1 MLTHLKISGF
11 KCLKSVDVPLKP
23 LTVLIGPNDTGKSA
37 FLSAVQHLARNPQD
51 FPFAPEDSWRF
62 DPANNIEVIG
72 STSLGEILKARTAS
86 TQDHRAST
94 GGLDL
99 IMPSN
104 RYQLP
109 MAGISTRSAGF
120 GQNEIPWELGET
132 GDRLASVL
140 DALLRLDRTRFD
152 EVIAVLRR
160 LVPGFENLRIATP
173 TADTRE
179 VLFEVEGGLLMPA
192 SLASVGVRLLLFIVV
207 LVHLPR
213 PPRIILLEEPEN
225 GVHPRRLEEIMQM
238 LHQATQGAYG
248 GRPSQVILTTHSP
261 YLLDH
266 VDLDRDQV
274 LVFSREPDGSRT
286 ARPVDAQR
294 MKTFL
299 DEFML
304 GEVWFNQSEAG
315 LVAKPS

>member
-1 MLTHLKISGF
+1 MLTNLKISGF

-37 FLSAVQHLARNPQD
+37 FLSAVKHLSLRFQD
-51 FPFAPEDSWRF
+51 SPFATEDFWRF
-62 DPANNIEVIG
+62 APASGIEIVG
-72 STSLGEILKARTAS
+72 TTALGTVSKTLSQGDYE
-86 TQDHRAST
+86 QRAPS

-99 IMPSN
+99 ILPTN
-104 RYQLP
+104 QYQLP
-109 MAGISTRSAGF
+109 MAGIPTRSPGF
-120 GQNEIPWELGET
+120 GQNEIPWELGPGGE
-132 GDRLASVL
+132 RLAAVL
-140 DALLRLDRTRFD
+140 DALLRLDRNRFD
-152 EVIAVLRR
+152 EVIRVLRQ
-160 LVPGFENLRIATP
+160 LVPGFENLRITTP

-179 VLFEVEGGLLMPA
+179 IFFEIDGGFVMPA

-225 GVHPRRLEEIMQM
+225 GVHPRRLEEIMRM
-238 LHQATQGAYG
+238 MRQASEGAYG

-266 VDLDRDQV
+266 VDLSTDQV
-274 LVFSREPDGSRT
+274 LVFSREADGSRT
-286 ARPVDAQR
+286 AQPVDSER

-315 LVAKPS
+315 LVTKLS

>member
-37 FLSAVQHLARNPQD
+37 FLCAVQKLARILKNDPFVFED
-51 FPFAPEDSWRF
+51 FWRF
-62 DPANNIEVIG
+62 DQSSNIEIVG
-72 STSLGEILKARTAS
+72 STSLGEIVKTCTTPHHIS
-86 TQDHRAST
+86 
-94 GGLDL
+94 GIEL
-99 IMPSN
+99 IAPAN

-109 MAGISTRSAGF
+109 MAGISTISTGF
-120 GQNEIPWELGET
+120 GKNEIPWELGEA
-132 GDRLASVL
+132 GERLAAVL

-152 EVIAVLRR
+152 EVNAVFGK
-160 LVPGFENLRIATP
+160 LVPGFENLRITTP
-173 TADTRE
+173 TAETRE
-179 VLFEVEGGLLMPA
+179 VLFEIDGGFVIPA
-192 SLASVGVRLLLFIVV
+192 SLASVGVRLLLFMVV
-207 LVHLPR
+207 LVHLPD

-238 LHQATQGAYG
+238 LHQGTQGAYG
-248 GRPSQVILTTHSP
+248 GRPAQVILTTHSP

>member
-37 FLSAVQHLARNPQD
+37 FLSAVLYLSRPRASGAFDRSD
-51 FPFAPEDSWRF
+51 FWRF
-62 DPANNIEVIG
+62 DQTLPIELIGTTPKGVSRKATNGFDTEPAVNDQLEP
-72 STSLGEILKARTAS
+72 
-86 TQDHRAST
+86 TQLFR
-94 GGLDL
+94 
-99 IMPSN
+99 
-104 RYQLP
+104 LP
-109 MAGISTRSAGF
+109 MAGIPTKSTGF
-120 GQNEIPWELGET
+120 GENELPWDLSVGGE
-132 GDRLASVL
+132 RLAAVL
-140 DALLRLDRTRFD
+140 DALLRLDRNRFD
-152 EVIAVLRR
+152 GVIRVLRE
-160 LVPGFENLRIATP
+160 LVPGFKNLQITTP

-179 VLFEVEGGLLMPA
+179 IFFEIDEGFVMPA
-192 SLASVGVRLLLFIVV
+192 SFASVGVRLLLFIVV
-207 LVHLPR
+207 LVHLPQ

-225 GVHPRRLEEIMQM
+225 GVHPRRLEEIMHM
-238 LHQATQGAYG
+238 LHQATVGAYG

-274 LVFSREPDGSRT
+274 LVFSRELDGSRT
-286 ARPVDAQR
+286 ARPVDAER

-315 LVAKPS
+315 LVAKPT

>member
-23 LTVLIGPNDTGKSA
+23 LTVLIGPNDTGKSV
-37 FLSAVQHLARNPQD
+37 FLEAVRYLSRPLASNSFDGSD
-51 FPFAPEDSWRF
+51 FWRF
-62 DPANNIEVIG
+62 DRSLPIELIGTTPRGACRKATNGFDTDPSVIDE
-72 STSLGEILKARTAS
+72 LEPMQLYR
-86 TQDHRAST
+86 
-94 GGLDL
+94 
-99 IMPSN
+99 
-104 RYQLP
+104 LP
-109 MAGISTRSAGF
+109 MAGIATKSTGF
-120 GQNEIPWELGET
+120 GENELPWDFGIGGE
-132 GDRLASVL
+132 RLAAVL
-140 DALLRLDRTRFD
+140 DAFLRLDRNRFD
-152 EVIAVLRR
+152 GVIRVLRE
-160 LVPGFENLRIATP
+160 LVPGFENLRITTP

-179 VLFEVEGGLLMPA
+179 VFFEVDDGFVMPA
-192 SLASVGVRLLLFIVV
+192 SRASVGVRLLLFMVV
-207 LVHLPR
+207 LVHLPE

-225 GVHPRRLEEIMQM
+225 GVHPRRLEEIMSM
-238 LHQATQGAYG
+238 LRNATLGAYG

-266 VDLDRDQV
+266 VDLETDQV

-286 ARPVDAQR
+286 ARPVDAER

-315 LVAKPS
+315 LVAKR

>member
-37 FLSAVQHLARNPQD
+37 FLSAVQHLARNPND
-51 FPFAPEDSWRF
+51 FPFALEDSWRF
-62 DPANNIEVIG
+62 DPANNIEIIG
-72 STSLGEILKARTAS
+72 STSLGQILKARTAG
-86 TQDHRAST
+86 TLDHRAPT

-99 IMPSN
+99 IVPTN

-120 GQNEIPWELGET
+120 GQNEVPWELGET

-140 DALLRLDRTRFD
+140 DALLRLDRIRFD
-152 EVIAVLRR
+152 QVITVLRQ
-160 LVPGFENLRIATP
+160 LVPGFENLRVTTP

-179 VLFEVEGGLLMPA
+179 VYFEIDGGFVMPA

-238 LHQATQGAYG
+238 LHDATLGSYG
-248 GRPSQVILTTHSP
+248 GRSSQIILTTHSP
-261 YLLDH
+261 YLLDL

-286 ARPVDAQR
+286 ARPVDAER

-315 LVAKPS
+315 LVAKSP